1 MANINIRFDA
11 SMNVSQVK
19 SSVKE
24 LQNAFNG
31 LKIPQGLSN
40 DINETIS
47 KLNKEITNFEA
58 KSSKNL
64 TSMKDVND
72 ITKSYDKILG
82 YFERLKTLYKQGKIK
97 DLTIYIE
104 KGLITKEQADEM
116 LKEKK
121 AELENG
127 LQFDKQKGV

>member
-82 YFERLKTLYKQGKIK
+82 YFERLKTLTKNIK
-97 DLTIYIE
+97 SKNGADL
-104 KGLITKEQADEM
+104 LPDSA
-116 LKEKK
+116 
-121 AELENG
+121 
-127 LQFDKQKGV
+127 